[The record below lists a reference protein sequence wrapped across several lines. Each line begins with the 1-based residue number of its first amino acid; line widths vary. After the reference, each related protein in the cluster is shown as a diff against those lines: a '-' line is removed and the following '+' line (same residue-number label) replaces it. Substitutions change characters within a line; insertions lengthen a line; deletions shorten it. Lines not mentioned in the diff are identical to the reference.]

1 MSTFFQH
8 RAREVAFTMKFK
20 RQIKPYRAAA
30 GGWGS
35 LEATTRFVFDS
46 KAALKNMRNLMRMNK
61 ARGFDCPGCAWGD
74 DNKSTFSF
82 CENGA
87 KAVTWEATR
96 RTVDPDFFAQ
106 HSVSRLYAESD
117 YFLEYQGRLTHP
129 LSYNPDTDHY
139 EPVSWED
146 AFTLIAQHIHAM
158 DHPDQIELY
167 TSGRASNEAS
177 WLYQL
182 FGRMLGTNN
191 FPDCSNMCHEASG
204 TGLKR
209 SIGVGK
215 GTIRLDDFD
224 SADAIF
230 VFGQNPGTNHP
241 RMLHSLRHAAEHGA
255 NIVTFNTLRERGLE
269 RFADP
274 QNPLEVITPMA
285 GKISSS
291 YYQPRLGGDMAAVR
305 GMVKALLEEHRRQS
319 VPDGGGIFD
328 TQFIR
333 EHTHGVDAYLAMVDA
348 TGWEAITAGSGL
360 SEEEL
365 RQAAAIYQHSERVI
379 CTWAMGITQHK
390 HSVDT
395 VREIANL
402 QLLFGQLGKKG
413 AGLCP
418 VRGHSNVQGNR
429 TMGIDEKPGAPFLD
443 ALGKHFGFEPPRR
456 AGHNTVEAI
465 EAMLR
470 DEIRVLI
477 TLGGNLAAAAPDSPR
492 TEEALQR
499 CGLTV
504 HISTKLNRT
513 HLVPGYENSLI
524 LPTLGRTERDMQRTG
539 SQFITVE
546 DSFSMVHASEGI
558 GIPLSEHQR
567 SETAIV
573 AGIANAVLGREKA
586 DWQSMADDYS
596 IIRDHIA
603 ATLPGFDDFNQKCE
617 QPGGFYLGNAA
628 ARHVFGTP
636 SGKAEFSAAPLP
648 ETLFPQLGNA
658 TVPFVLQT
666 LRSHDQYNTT
676 IYGLDDRYRGVYG
689 QRRVVFIH
697 PDDMAEQG
705 MHEGDKVDIE
715 TLWNDG
721 ITRQV
726 GGFVL
731 IPYNIPRG
739 NLAAYYP
746 ETNPLV
752 PLSSFGD
759 DSGTPTSKSIPVK
772 LSLTRQQPSLRIV

>member
-1 MSTFFQH
+1 
-8 RAREVAFTMKFK
+8 MKFK

-35 LEATTRFVFDS
+35 LEATTRFVLDS

-96 RTVDPDFFAQ
+96 RMVDTDFFAK
-106 HSVSRLYAESD
+106 HSVTTLYTQSD

-129 LSYNPDTDHY
+129 LRYNAETDHY
-139 EPVSWED
+139 EPISWDD
-146 AFTLIAQHIHAM
+146 AFALIAQHIKAM
-158 DHPDQIELY
+158 DHPDQMELY

-182 FGRMLGTNN
+182 FGRLMGTNN

-224 SADAIF
+224 HADAIF

-241 RMLHSLRHAAEHGA
+241 RMLHSLRHAADHGA
-255 NIVTFNTLRERGLE
+255 KIVTFNTLRERGLE

-274 QNPLEVITPMA
+274 QKPLEVVTSKA
-285 GKISSS
+285 GNISSS
-291 YYQPRLGGDMAAVR
+291 YYQPNLGGDMAAVR
-305 GMVKALLEEHRRQS
+305 GMVKSLLETHRARLAAGESGLFDQTFINAKTNGIEAYLEAVDNTSWMQIVAQS
-319 VPDGGGIFD
+319 GL
-328 TQFIR
+328 TQAQIR
-333 EHTHGVDAYLAMVDA
+333 E
-348 TGWEAITAGSGL
+348 
-360 SEEEL
+360 
-365 RQAAAIYQHSERVI
+365 AAAIYQSADRVI

-395 VREIANL
+395 VREITNL

-429 TMGIDEKPGAPFLD
+429 TMGIDEKPAKAFLD
-443 ALGKHFGFEPPRR
+443 ALGNHFNFEPPRA
-456 AGHNTVEAI
+456 AGHNTVEALN
-465 EAMLR
+465 AMLR
-470 DEIRVLI
+470 DEVKVLI
-477 TLGGNLAAAAPDSPR
+477 ALGGNLAAAAPDSPR
-492 TEEALQR
+492 TEEAMSR

-504 HISTKLNRT
+504 HISTKLNRS
-513 HLVPGYENSLI
+513 HLVPGHEGLI
-524 LPTLGRTERDMQRTG
+524 LPTLGRTERDLQATG
-539 SQFITVE
+539 NQFITVE

-558 GIPLSEHQR
+558 GIPLAETQR
-567 SETAIV
+567 SETWIV
-573 AGIANAVLGREKA
+573 AGIAEAVLGDEKVKWRELA
-586 DWQSMADDYS
+586 GDYNL
-596 IIRDHIA
+596 IREHIA
-603 ATLPGFDDFNQKCE
+603 ATIPGFADFNAKCDI
-617 QPGGFYLGNAA
+617 PGGFYLGNAA
-628 ARHVFGTP
+628 AELRFNTP
-636 SGKAEFSAAPLP
+636 SQKAEFNASALP
-648 ETLFPQLGNA
+648 TSLFPNLDQD
-658 TVPFVLQT
+658 VPFTLQT

-676 IYGLDDRYRGVYG
+676 IYGLDDRYRGVFG
-689 QRRVVFIH
+689 QREVVFIN
-697 PDDMAEQG
+697 PDDMAELG
-705 MHEGDKVDIE
+705 FTEGQNVDIE

-721 ITRQV
+721 ITRRV
-726 GGFVL
+726 SGFKLV
-731 IPYNIPRG
+731 PYNIPRG

-752 PLSSFGD
+752 PLNSFGD
-759 DSGTPTSKSIPVK
+759 DSGTPTSKSVPVK
-772 LSLTRQQPSLRIV
+772 LELSEALADQRIA

>member
-1 MSTFFQH
+1 
-8 RAREVAFTMKFK
+8 MKFK
-20 RQIKPYRAAA
+20 TAIKPYQAAA

-46 KAALKNMRNLMRMNK
+46 KQVLKNMRNLMRMNK
-61 ARGFDCPGCAWGD
+61 AKGFDCPGCAWGD

-96 RTVDPDFFAQ
+96 RHIDASFFEKY
-106 HSVSRLYAESD
+106 SVATLYQQSD
-117 YFLEYQGRLTHP
+117 YFLEYQGRLTEP
-129 LSYNPDTDHY
+129 LRYNRETDHY
-139 EPVSWED
+139 EPISWD
-146 AFTLIAQHIHAM
+146 NAFKLIARHIHAM
-158 DHPDQIELY
+158 DNPDQMELY

-182 FGRMLGTNN
+182 FGRMNGSNN

-224 SADAIF
+224 HADAIF

-241 RMLHSLRHAAEHGA
+241 RMLHSLRHAADHGA
-255 NIVTFNTLRERGLE
+255 RIVTFNTLRERGLE

-274 QNPLEVITPMA
+274 QKPLEVVTSKA
-285 GKISSS
+285 GTISST
-291 YYQPRLGGDMAAVR
+291 YYQPNLGGDMAAVR
-305 GMVKALLEEHRRQS
+305 GMVKALAETHYALLAEGKE
-319 VPDGGGIFD
+319 GLFD
-328 TQFIR
+328 QVFINAKT
-333 EHTHGVDAYLAMVDA
+333 EGVEAYLAVVAA
-348 TGWEAITAGSGL
+348 TSWVQIEQQSGL
-360 SEEEL
+360 TERQL
-365 RQAAAIYQHSERVI
+365 REAAVIYQNAERVI

-395 VREIANL
+395 VREIVNL

-429 TMGIDEKPGAPFLD
+429 TMGIDEKPSQAFLD
-443 ALGKHFGFEPPRR
+443 SLANHFGFEPPRKG
-456 AGHNTVEAI
+456 GHNTVEAL

-470 DEIRVLI
+470 NEIKVLI
-477 TLGGNLAAAAPDSPR
+477 ALGGNLAAAAPDSPR
-492 TEEALQR
+492 TEEALRR

-504 HISTKLNRT
+504 HISTKLNRS
-513 HLVPGYENSLI
+513 HLCPGAIDALI
-524 LPTLGRTERDMQRTG
+524 LPTLGRTEQDIQASG
-539 SQFITVE
+539 PQFVTVE
-546 DSFSMVHASEGI
+546 DSFSMVHASEGVGKPI
-558 GIPLSEHQR
+558 AETQR

-573 AGIANAVLGREKA
+573 AGIADAVLGKEQVDWLALAA
-586 DWQSMADDYS
+586 DYNK
-596 IIRDHIA
+596 IRDHIA
-603 ATLPGFDDFNQKCE
+603 ATIPGFSDFNAKCE
-617 QPGGFYLGNAA
+617 IKGGFYLGNAA
-628 ARHVFGTP
+628 AELRFNTP
-636 SGKAEFSAAPLP
+636 NNKAQFSAARLP
-648 ETLFPQLGNA
+648 DSLFPQLGDNVE
-658 TVPFVLQT
+658 VPFTLQT

-689 QRRVVFIH
+689 QREVLFIH
-697 PDDMAEQG
+697 PEDMAQLG
-705 MHEGDKVDIE
+705 FSAGDNVDIE

-721 ITRQV
+721 ITRKV
-726 GGFVL
+726 FGFRLV
-731 IPYNIPRG
+731 PYNIPKG

-752 PLSSFGD
+752 PLSSVGD
-759 DSGTPTSKSIPVK
+759 SSGTPTSKSVPVK
-772 LSLTRQQPSLRIV
+772 ITLSEVKTDLRIA

>member
-1 MSTFFQH
+1 
-8 RAREVAFTMKFK
+8 MKFK
-20 RQIKPYRAAA
+20 EAIKPYRAAA

-46 KAALKNMRNLMRMNK
+46 KQVLKNMRNLMRMNK
-61 ARGFDCPGCAWGD
+61 AKGFDCPGCAWGD

-96 RTVDPDFFAQ
+96 RHIGAEFFARY
-106 HSVSRLYAESD
+106 SVSALYQQSD
-117 YFLEYQGRLTHP
+117 YFLEYQGRLTEP
-129 LSYNPDTDHY
+129 LRYNRQTDRY
-139 EPVSWED
+139 EPISWDE
-146 AFTLIAQHIHAM
+146 AFALIAKHIKAM
-158 DHPDQIELY
+158 DNPHQMELY

-182 FGRMLGTNN
+182 FGRMNGSNN

-204 TGLKR
+204 SGLKR

-224 SADAIF
+224 HADAIF

-241 RMLHSLRHAAEHGA
+241 RMLHSLRHAADRGA
-255 NIVTFNTLRERGLE
+255 KIVTFNTLRERGLE

-274 QNPLEVITPMA
+274 QKPLEVVTSLA
-285 GKISSS
+285 GQISST
-291 YYQPRLGGDMAAVR
+291 YYQPNLGGDMAAVR
-305 GMVKALLEEHRRQS
+305 GMVKALAENHRARIAA
-319 VPDGGGIFD
+319 GEKGLFD
-328 TQFIR
+328 EAFINA
-333 EHTHGVDAYLAMVDA
+333 HTEGVDAYLAEVDA
-348 TGWEAITAGSGL
+348 TEWSKIVQQSGL
-360 SEEEL
+360 SEQQL
-365 RQAAAIYQHSERVI
+365 RDAAAIYQSADRVI

-395 VREIANL
+395 VREIVNL

-429 TMGIDEKPGAPFLD
+429 TMGIDEKPSSAFLD
-443 ALGKHFGFEPPRR
+443 SLGQHFGFEPPREK
-456 AGHNTVEAI
+456 GHNTVEAL

-470 DEIRVLI
+470 NEIKVLI
-477 TLGGNLAAAAPDSPR
+477 ALGGNLAAAAPDSPR
-492 TEEALQR
+492 TEEALRR

-504 HISTKLNRT
+504 QISTKLNRS
-513 HLVPGYENSLI
+513 HLCPGAVDSLI
-524 LPTLGRTERDMQRTG
+524 LPTLGRTEEDIQETG
-539 SQFITVE
+539 PQFITVE

-558 GIPLSEHQR
+558 GKPIAETQR
-567 SETAIV
+567 SETWIV
-573 AGIANAVLGREKA
+573 AGIANAVLGNEKVDWLGLAA
-586 DWQSMADDYS
+586 DYNL
-596 IIRDHIA
+596 IRDHIA
-603 ATLPGFDDFNQKCE
+603 ATLPGFADFNAKCDIK
-617 QPGGFYLGNAA
+617 GGFYLGNAA
-628 ARHVFGTP
+628 ADLRFNTP
-636 SGKAEFSAAPLP
+636 NEKAQFSNAALP
-648 ETLFPQLGNA
+648 VSLFPGLDVD
-658 TVPFVLQT
+658 VPFTLQT

-689 QRRVVFIH
+689 QREVLFINAQ
-697 PDDMAEQG
+697 DMEKLGFAA
-705 MHEGDKVDIE
+705 GDNVDIE

-721 ITRQV
+721 ITRKV
-726 GGFVL
+726 HGFKLV
-731 IPYNIPRG
+731 PYNIPAG

-759 DSGTPTSKSIPVK
+759 ISGTPTSKSVPVK
-772 LSLTRQQPSLRIV
+772 ISLSPVVNGLRIA

>member
-1 MSTFFQH
+1 
-8 RAREVAFTMKFK
+8 MKFK

-35 LEATTRFVFDS
+35 LEATTRFVLDS

-96 RTVDPDFFAQ
+96 RMVDSDFFAK
-106 HSVSRLYAESD
+106 HSVTTLYTQSD

-129 LSYNPDTDHY
+129 LRYNAETDHY
-139 EPVSWED
+139 EPISWDD
-146 AFTLIAQHIHAM
+146 AFALIAAHIKAM
-158 DHPDQIELY
+158 DHPDQMELY

-182 FGRMLGTNN
+182 FGRLMGTNN

-224 SADAIF
+224 HADAIF

-241 RMLHSLRHAAEHGA
+241 RMLHSLRHAADHGA
-255 NIVTFNTLRERGLE
+255 KIVTFNTLRERGLE

-274 QNPLEVITPMA
+274 QKPLEVVTSKA
-285 GKISSS
+285 GNISSS
-291 YYQPRLGGDMAAVR
+291 YYQPNLGGDMAAVR
-305 GMVKALLEEHRRQS
+305 GMVKSLLETHRARLAAGESGLFDQTFINAKTNGIEAYLDAVDNTSWMQIVAQS
-319 VPDGGGIFD
+319 GL
-328 TQFIR
+328 TQAQIR
-333 EHTHGVDAYLAMVDA
+333 E
-348 TGWEAITAGSGL
+348 
-360 SEEEL
+360 
-365 RQAAAIYQHSERVI
+365 AAAIYQSADRVI

-395 VREIANL
+395 VREITNL

-429 TMGIDEKPGAPFLD
+429 TMGIDEKPAKAFLD
-443 ALGKHFGFEPPRR
+443 ALGNHFGFEPPR
-456 AGHNTVEAI
+456 APGHNTVEALN
-465 EAMLR
+465 AMLR
-470 DEIRVLI
+470 DEVKVLI
-477 TLGGNLAAAAPDSPR
+477 ALGGNLAAAAPDSPR
-492 TEEALQR
+492 TEEALSR

-504 HISTKLNRT
+504 HISTKLNRS
-513 HLVPGYENSLI
+513 HLVPGHEGLI
-524 LPTLGRTERDMQRTG
+524 LPTLGRTERDTQATG
-539 SQFITVE
+539 NQFITVE

-558 GIPLSEHQR
+558 GIPLAETQR
-567 SETAIV
+567 SETSIV
-573 AGIANAVLGREKA
+573 AGIAQAVLGDEKVKWRELA
-586 DWQSMADDYS
+586 GDYNL
-596 IIRDHIA
+596 IREHIA
-603 ATLPGFDDFNQKCE
+603 ATIPGFADFNAKCDI
-617 QPGGFYLGNAA
+617 PGGFYLGNAA
-628 ARHVFGTP
+628 AELRFNTP
-636 SGKAEFSAAPLP
+636 SQKAEFNASALP
-648 ETLFPQLGNA
+648 TSLFPTLDQD
-658 TVPFVLQT
+658 VPFTLQT

-676 IYGLDDRYRGVYG
+676 IYGLDDRYRGVFG
-689 QRRVVFIH
+689 QREVVFIN
-697 PDDMAEQG
+697 PDDMADLG
-705 MHEGDKVDIE
+705 FTEGQNVDIE

-721 ITRQV
+721 ITRRV
-726 GGFVL
+726 SGFKLV
-731 IPYNIPRG
+731 PYNIPRG

-752 PLSSFGD
+752 PLNSFGD
-759 DSGTPTSKSIPVK
+759 DSGTPTSKSVPVK
-772 LSLTRQQPSLRIV
+772 LELSEALADQRIA

>member
-1 MSTFFQH
+1 
-8 RAREVAFTMKFK
+8 MKFK

-35 LEATTRFVFDS
+35 LEATTRFVLDS

-96 RTVDPDFFAQ
+96 RMVDTDFFAK
-106 HSVSRLYAESD
+106 HSVTTLYTQSD

-129 LSYNPDTDHY
+129 LRYNAETDHY
-139 EPVSWED
+139 EPISWED
-146 AFTLIAQHIHAM
+146 AFALIAQHIKAM
-158 DHPDQIELY
+158 DHPNQMELY

-182 FGRMLGTNN
+182 FGRLMGTNN

-224 SADAIF
+224 HADAIF

-241 RMLHSLRHAAEHGA
+241 RMLHSLRHAADQGA
-255 NIVTFNTLRERGLE
+255 KIVTFNTLRERGLE

-274 QNPLEVITPMA
+274 QKPLEVVTSKA
-285 GKISSS
+285 GNISSS
-291 YYQPRLGGDMAAVR
+291 YYQPNLGGDMAAVR
-305 GMVKALLEEHRRQS
+305 GMVKSLLETHRARLAAGESGLFDQTFINAKTNGIETYLDAVDNTSWMQIVAQS
-319 VPDGGGIFD
+319 GL
-328 TQFIR
+328 TQAQIR
-333 EHTHGVDAYLAMVDA
+333 E
-348 TGWEAITAGSGL
+348 
-360 SEEEL
+360 
-365 RQAAAIYQHSERVI
+365 AAAIYQSADRVI

-395 VREIANL
+395 VREITNL

-429 TMGIDEKPGAPFLD
+429 TMGIDEKPAKAFLD
-443 ALGKHFGFEPPRR
+443 ALGNHFNFEPPRA
-456 AGHNTVEAI
+456 AGHNTVEALN
-465 EAMLR
+465 AMLR
-470 DEIRVLI
+470 DEVKVLI
-477 TLGGNLAAAAPDSPR
+477 ALGGNLAAAAPDSPR
-492 TEEALQR
+492 TEEAMSR

-504 HISTKLNRT
+504 HISTKLNRS
-513 HLVPGYENSLI
+513 HLVPGHEGLI
-524 LPTLGRTERDMQRTG
+524 LPTLGRTERDLQATG
-539 SQFITVE
+539 NQFITVE

-558 GIPLSEHQR
+558 GIPLAETQR
-567 SETAIV
+567 SETWIV
-573 AGIANAVLGREKA
+573 AGIAQAVLGDEKVKWRELA
-586 DWQSMADDYS
+586 GDYNL
-596 IIRDHIA
+596 IREHIA
-603 ATLPGFDDFNQKCE
+603 ATIPGFADFNAKCDI
-617 QPGGFYLGNAA
+617 PGGFYLGNAA
-628 ARHVFGTP
+628 AELRFNTP
-636 SGKAEFSAAPLP
+636 SQKAEFNAAALP
-648 ETLFPQLGNA
+648 TSLFPNLDQE
-658 TVPFVLQT
+658 VPFTLQT

-676 IYGLDDRYRGVYG
+676 IYGLDDRYRGVFG
-689 QRRVVFIH
+689 QREVVFIN
-697 PDDMAEQG
+697 PDDMTDLG
-705 MHEGDKVDIE
+705 FTEGQNVDIE

-721 ITRQV
+721 ITRRV
-726 GGFVL
+726 SGFKLV
-731 IPYNIPRG
+731 PYNIPRG

-752 PLSSFGD
+752 PLNSFGD
-759 DSGTPTSKSIPVK
+759 GSGTPTSKSVPVK
-772 LSLTRQQPSLRIV
+772 LELSAALPEQRIA

>member
-1 MSTFFQH
+1 
-8 RAREVAFTMKFK
+8 MKFK
-20 RQIKPYRAAA
+20 RKIQPYRAAA

-35 LEATTRFVFDS
+35 LEATTRFVLDS

-96 RTVDPDFFAQ
+96 RVVAPDFFAQ
-106 HSVSRLYAESD
+106 HSVSTLYQQSD

-129 LSYNPDTDHY
+129 MRYNSANDHY
-139 EPVSWED
+139 EPISWND
-146 AFTLIAQHIHAM
+146 AFALIAQHLQAM
-158 DHPDQIELY
+158 DHPNQMELY

-182 FGRMLGTNN
+182 FGRVMGTNN

-224 SADAIF
+224 HADAIF

-241 RMLHSLRHAAEHGA
+241 RMLHSLRHAADHGA
-255 NIVTFNTLRERGLE
+255 KIVTFNTLRERGLE

-274 QNPLEVITPMA
+274 QKPLEIVTSMA
-285 GKISSS
+285 GTISSA
-291 YYQPRLGGDMAAVR
+291 YYQPNLGGDMAAIR
-305 GMVKALLEEHRRQS
+305 GMVKTLLEMQRERLAA
-319 VPDGGGIFD
+319 GETGIFD
-328 TQFIR
+328 QTFISANTQ
-333 EHTHGVDAYLAMVDA
+333 GVEEYLAAVDN
-348 TGWEAITAGSGL
+348 TRWDDIVRQSGL
-360 SEEEL
+360 SEAQIRE
-365 RQAAAIYQHSERVI
+365 AAAIYQSAERVI
-379 CTWAMGITQHK
+379 VTWAMGITQHK

-395 VREIANL
+395 VREITNL

-429 TMGIDEKPGAPFLD
+429 TMGIDEKPSKPFLD
-443 ALGKHFGFEPPRR
+443 ALGTHFGFEPPREH
-456 AGHNTVEAI
+456 GHNTVEALN
-465 EAMLR
+465 AMLR
-470 DEIRVLI
+470 DEVKVLI
-477 TLGGNLAAAAPDSPR
+477 ALGGNLAAAAPDSPV
-492 TEEALQR
+492 TEEALQH

-504 HISTKLNRT
+504 HISTKLNRS
-513 HLVPGYENSLI
+513 HLVPGHEGLI
-524 LPTLGRTERDMQRTG
+524 LPTLGRTERDRQASG
-539 SQFITVE
+539 NQYITVE
-546 DSFSMVHASEGI
+546 DSFSMVHASEGV
-558 GIPLSEHQR
+558 GIPLAETQR

-573 AGIANAVLGREKA
+573 AGIAHATLGSEKI
-586 DWQSMADDYS
+586 DWLAMAGNYDL
-596 IIRDHIA
+596 IRDHIA
-603 ATLPGFDDFNQKCE
+603 ATIPGFDDFNNKCDI
-617 QPGGFYLGNAA
+617 PGGFYLGNAA
-628 ARHVFGTP
+628 AELRFNTP
-636 SGKAEFSAAPLP
+636 SKRAEFSAAALP
-648 ETLFPQLGNA
+648 TSLFPQLGDVA
-658 TVPFVLQT
+658 VPFTLQT

-689 QRRVVFIH
+689 QREVVFIH
-697 PDDMAEQG
+697 PDDMASLG
-705 MHEGDKVDIE
+705 FSEGQLVDIE

-721 ITRQV
+721 LTRRV
-726 GGFVL
+726 SGFKLV
-731 IPYNIPRG
+731 PYNIPRG

-759 DSGTPTSKSIPVK
+759 GSGTPTSKSVPVK
-772 LSLTRQQPSLRIV
+772 LALTAALPSQRIA

>member
-1 MSTFFQH
+1 
-8 RAREVAFTMKFK
+8 MKFK
-20 RQIKPYRAAA
+20 TAIKPYEAAA

-46 KAALKNMRNLMRMNK
+46 KQVLKNMRNLMRMNK
-61 ARGFDCPGCAWGD
+61 AKGFDCPGCAWGD

-96 RTVDPDFFAQ
+96 RFVDASFFAQ
-106 HSVSRLYAESD
+106 HTVSALYQQSD
-117 YFLEYQGRLTHP
+117 YFLEYQGRLTEP
-129 LSYNPDTDHY
+129 LRYNRSTDRYEPISWDDAFALIARHIKAMDNPD
-139 EPVSWED
+139 
-146 AFTLIAQHIHAM
+146 QM
-158 DHPDQIELY
+158 ELY

-182 FGRMLGTNN
+182 FGRMNGSNN

-204 TGLKR
+204 SGLKR

-224 SADAIF
+224 HADAIF

-241 RMLHSLRHAAEHGA
+241 RMLHSLRHAADHGA
-255 NIVTFNTLRERGLE
+255 RIVTFNTLRERGLE

-274 QNPLEVITPMA
+274 QKPLEVVTSKA
-285 GKISSS
+285 GTISST
-291 YYQPRLGGDMAAVR
+291 YYQPNLGGDMAAVR
-305 GMVKALLEEHRRQS
+305 GMVKALAETHRAR
-319 VPDGGGIFD
+319 VAAGEKGLFD
-328 TQFIR
+328 EVFINAKT
-333 EHTHGVDAYLAMVDA
+333 EGMEAYLAAVDA
-348 TGWEAITAGSGL
+348 TEWSHIEKQSGL
-360 SEEEL
+360 SEQQIRE
-365 RQAAAIYQHSERVI
+365 AAAIYQSAERVI

-395 VREIANL
+395 VREIVNL

-429 TMGIDEKPGAPFLD
+429 TMGIDEKPSQAFLD
-443 ALGKHFGFEPPRR
+443 SMAAHFDFEPPRNI
-456 AGHNTVEAI
+456 GHNTVEAL

-470 DEIRVLI
+470 GEVKVLI
-477 TLGGNLAAAAPDSPR
+477 ALGGNLAAAAPDSPR
-492 TEEALQR
+492 TEEALRR

-504 HISTKLNRT
+504 QISTKLNRS
-513 HLVPGYENSLI
+513 HLCPGAEDALI
-524 LPTLGRTERDMQRTG
+524 LPTIGRTEQDIQASG
-539 SQFITVE
+539 PQFITVE

-558 GIPLSEHQR
+558 GKPLAETQR
-567 SETAIV
+567 SETSIV
-573 AGIANAVLGREKA
+573 ASIAHAVLGSGKV
-586 DWQSMADDYS
+586 DWLALAGDYNK
-596 IIRDHIA
+596 IRDHIA
-603 ATLPGFDDFNQKCE
+603 ATIPGFSDFNAKCE
-617 QPGGFYLGNAA
+617 VKGGFYLGNAA
-628 ARHVFGTP
+628 AEFRFNTP
-636 SGKAEFSAAPLP
+636 NNKAQFSSGSLP
-648 ETLFPQLGNA
+648 ASLFPQLDVE
-658 TVPFVLQT
+658 VPFTLQT

-689 QRRVVFIH
+689 QREVLFIH
-697 PDDMAEQG
+697 PDDMAAQG
-705 MHEGDKVDIE
+705 LSAGDEVDIE

-721 ITRQV
+721 ITRRV
-726 GGFVL
+726 SGFKLV
-731 IPYNIPRG
+731 PYNIPKG

-759 DSGTPTSKSIPVK
+759 GSGTPTSKSVPVK
-772 LSLTRQQPSLRIV
+772 ISLSPAKSGLRIA

>member
-1 MSTFFQH
+1 
-8 RAREVAFTMKFK
+8 MKFK

-35 LEATTRFVFDS
+35 LEATTRFVLDS

-96 RTVDPDFFAQ
+96 RMVDTDFFAK
-106 HSVSRLYAESD
+106 HSVTTLYTQSD

-129 LSYNPDTDHY
+129 LRYNAETDHY
-139 EPVSWED
+139 EPISWDD
-146 AFTLIAQHIHAM
+146 AFALIAQHIKAM
-158 DHPDQIELY
+158 DHPDQMELY

-182 FGRMLGTNN
+182 FGRLMGTNN

-224 SADAIF
+224 HADAIF

-241 RMLHSLRHAAEHGA
+241 RMLHSLRHAADHGA
-255 NIVTFNTLRERGLE
+255 KIVTFNTLRERGLE

-274 QNPLEVITPMA
+274 QKPLEVVTSKA
-285 GKISSS
+285 GNISSS
-291 YYQPRLGGDMAAVR
+291 YYQPNLGGDMAAVR
-305 GMVKALLEEHRRQS
+305 GMVKSLLETHRARLAAGESGLFDQTFINAKTNGIEAYLEAVDNTSWMQIVAQS
-319 VPDGGGIFD
+319 GL
-328 TQFIR
+328 TQAQIR
-333 EHTHGVDAYLAMVDA
+333 E
-348 TGWEAITAGSGL
+348 
-360 SEEEL
+360 
-365 RQAAAIYQHSERVI
+365 AAAIYQSADRVI

-395 VREIANL
+395 VREITNL

-429 TMGIDEKPGAPFLD
+429 TMGIDEKPAKAFLD
-443 ALGKHFGFEPPRR
+443 ALGNHFNFEPPRA
-456 AGHNTVEAI
+456 AGHNTVEALN
-465 EAMLR
+465 AMLR
-470 DEIRVLI
+470 DEVKVLI
-477 TLGGNLAAAAPDSPR
+477 ALGGNLAAAAPDSPR
-492 TEEALQR
+492 TEEAMSR

-504 HISTKLNRT
+504 HISTKLNRS
-513 HLVPGYENSLI
+513 HLVPGHDGLI
-524 LPTLGRTERDMQRTG
+524 LPTLGRTERDLQATG
-539 SQFITVE
+539 NQFITVE

-558 GIPLSEHQR
+558 GIPLAETQR
-567 SETAIV
+567 SETWIV
-573 AGIANAVLGREKA
+573 AGIAQAVLGDEKVKWRELA
-586 DWQSMADDYS
+586 GDYNL
-596 IIRDHIA
+596 IREHIA
-603 ATLPGFDDFNQKCE
+603 ATIPGFADFNAKCDI
-617 QPGGFYLGNAA
+617 PGGFYLGNAA
-628 ARHVFGTP
+628 AELRFNTP
-636 SGKAEFSAAPLP
+636 SQKAEFNASALP
-648 ETLFPQLGNA
+648 TSLFPNLDQD
-658 TVPFVLQT
+658 VPFTLQT

-676 IYGLDDRYRGVYG
+676 IYGLDDRYRGVFG
-689 QRRVVFIH
+689 QREVVFIN
-697 PDDMAEQG
+697 PDDMADLG
-705 MHEGDKVDIE
+705 FTEGQNVDIE

-721 ITRQV
+721 ITRRV
-726 GGFVL
+726 SGFKLV
-731 IPYNIPRG
+731 PYNIPRG

-752 PLSSFGD
+752 PLNSFGD
-759 DSGTPTSKSIPVK
+759 DSGTPTSKSVPVK
-772 LSLTRQQPSLRIV
+772 LELSEALADQRIA

>member
-1 MSTFFQH
+1 
-8 RAREVAFTMKFK
+8 MKFK

-35 LEATTRFVFDS
+35 LEATTRFVLDS

-96 RTVDPDFFAQ
+96 RMVDSDFFAK
-106 HSVSRLYAESD
+106 HSVTTLYTQSD

-129 LSYNPDTDHY
+129 LRYNAETDHY
-139 EPVSWED
+139 EPISWDD
-146 AFTLIAQHIHAM
+146 AFALIAQHIKAM
-158 DHPDQIELY
+158 DHPDQMELY

-182 FGRMLGTNN
+182 FGRLMGTNN

-224 SADAIF
+224 HADAIF

-241 RMLHSLRHAAEHGA
+241 RMLHSLRHAADNGA
-255 NIVTFNTLRERGLE
+255 KIVTFNTLRERGLE

-274 QNPLEVITPMA
+274 QKPLEVVTSKA
-285 GKISSS
+285 GNISSS
-291 YYQPRLGGDMAAVR
+291 YYQPNLGGDMAAVR
-305 GMVKALLEEHRRQS
+305 GMVKSLLETHRARLAAGESGLFDQTFINAKTNGIEAYLDAVDNTSWMQIVAQS
-319 VPDGGGIFD
+319 GL
-328 TQFIR
+328 TQAQIR
-333 EHTHGVDAYLAMVDA
+333 E
-348 TGWEAITAGSGL
+348 
-360 SEEEL
+360 
-365 RQAAAIYQHSERVI
+365 AAAIYQSADRVI

-395 VREIANL
+395 VREITNL

-429 TMGIDEKPGAPFLD
+429 TMGIDEKPAKAFLD
-443 ALGKHFGFEPPRR
+443 ALGNHFGFEPPR
-456 AGHNTVEAI
+456 APGHNTVEALN
-465 EAMLR
+465 AMLR
-470 DEIRVLI
+470 DEVKVLI
-477 TLGGNLAAAAPDSPR
+477 ALGGNLAAAAPDSPR
-492 TEEALQR
+492 TEEALSR

-504 HISTKLNRT
+504 HISTKLNRS
-513 HLVPGYENSLI
+513 HLVPGHEGLI
-524 LPTLGRTERDMQRTG
+524 LPTLGRTERDTQATG
-539 SQFITVE
+539 NQFITVE

-558 GIPLSEHQR
+558 GIPLAETQR
-567 SETAIV
+567 SETSIV
-573 AGIANAVLGREKA
+573 AGIAQAVLGDEKVKWRELA
-586 DWQSMADDYS
+586 GDYNL
-596 IIRDHIA
+596 IREHIA
-603 ATLPGFDDFNQKCE
+603 ATIPGFADFNAKCDI
-617 QPGGFYLGNAA
+617 PGGFYLGNAA
-628 ARHVFGTP
+628 AELRFNTP
-636 SGKAEFSAAPLP
+636 SQKAEFNASALP
-648 ETLFPQLGNA
+648 TSLFPTLDQD
-658 TVPFVLQT
+658 VPFTLQT

-676 IYGLDDRYRGVYG
+676 IYGLDDRYRGVFG
-689 QRRVVFIH
+689 QREVVFIN
-697 PDDMAEQG
+697 PDDMADLG
-705 MHEGDKVDIE
+705 FTEGQNVDIE

-721 ITRQV
+721 ITRRV
-726 GGFVL
+726 SGFKLV
-731 IPYNIPRG
+731 PYNIPRG

-752 PLSSFGD
+752 PLNSFGD
-759 DSGTPTSKSIPVK
+759 DSGTPTSKSVPVK
-772 LSLTRQQPSLRIV
+772 LELSEALADQRIA

>member
-1 MSTFFQH
+1 
-8 RAREVAFTMKFK
+8 MKFK
-20 RQIKPYRAAA
+20 SQIKPYQAAA

-35 LEATTRFVFDS
+35 LEATTRFVIDS
-46 KAALKNMRNLMRMNK
+46 KQALKNMRNLMRMNK
-61 ARGFDCPGCAWGD
+61 AKGFDCPGCAWGD

-96 RTVDPDFFAQ
+96 RFIDAEFFAA
-106 HSVSRLYAESD
+106 HSVSKLYAQSD
-117 YFLEYQGRLTHP
+117 YFLEYQGRLTEP
-129 LSYNPDTDHY
+129 LRYNRLTDHY
-139 EPVSWED
+139 EPISWD
-146 AFTLIAQHIHAM
+146 NAFALIAQHIHAM
-158 DHPDQIELY
+158 DNPNQMELY

-182 FGRMLGTNN
+182 FGRMVGTNN

-204 TGLKR
+204 SGLKR

-224 SADAIF
+224 HADAIF

-241 RMLHSLRHAAEHGA
+241 RMLHSLRHAADRGA
-255 NIVTFNTLRERGLE
+255 KIVTFNTLRERGLE

-274 QNPLEVITPMA
+274 QKPLEVVTSKA
-285 GKISSS
+285 GAISST
-291 YYQPRLGGDMAAVR
+291 YYQPNLGGDMAAVR
-305 GMVKALLEEHRRQS
+305 GMVKALAETHRARIAA
-319 VPDGGGIFD
+319 GEKGLFD
-328 TQFIR
+328 EAFINAATQ
-333 EHTHGVDAYLAMVDA
+333 GVEDYLAAVDA
-348 TGWEAITAGSGL
+348 TSWEQIEQQSGL
-360 SEEEL
+360 SEQQL
-365 RQAAAIYQHSERVI
+365 REAAAIYQSADRVI

-395 VREIANL
+395 VREIVNL

-429 TMGIDEKPGAPFLD
+429 TMGIDEKPSQAFLD
-443 ALGKHFGFEPPRR
+443 ALANHFNFEPPR
-456 AGHNTVEAI
+456 APGHNTVEAL

-470 DEIRVLI
+470 DEIKVLI
-477 TLGGNLAAAAPDSPR
+477 ALGGNLAAAAPDSPR
-492 TEEALQR
+492 TEEAMQR

-504 HISTKLNRT
+504 HISTKLNRS
-513 HLVPGYENSLI
+513 HLVPGKESLI
-524 LPTLGRTERDMQRTG
+524 LPTLGRTEQDIQATG

-546 DSFSMVHASEGI
+546 DSFSMVHASEGV
-558 GIPLSEHQR
+558 GKPLADTQR

-573 AGIANAVLGREKA
+573 AGIANAVLSSFKVDWLALAA
-586 DWQSMADDYS
+586 DYNK
-596 IIRDHIA
+596 IRDHIA
-603 ATLPGFDDFNQKCE
+603 ATIPGFADFNKKCE

-628 ARHVFGTP
+628 AELRFNTP
-636 SGKAEFSAAPLP
+636 GGKAHFSAAALP
-648 ETLFPQLGNA
+648 TSLFPQLGDVK
-658 TVPFVLQT
+658 VPFTLQS

-689 QRRVVFIH
+689 QREVLFIN
-697 PDDMAEQG
+697 PEDMSELGYEAGQN
-705 MHEGDKVDIE
+705 VDIE

-721 ITRQV
+721 ITRRV
-726 GGFVL
+726 SGFKLV
-731 IPYNIPRG
+731 PYNIPRG

-759 DSGTPTSKSIPVK
+759 GSGTPTSKSVPVK
-772 LSLTRQQPSLRIV
+772 ISLTPEVVTQRIA

>member
-1 MSTFFQH
+1 
-8 RAREVAFTMKFK
+8 MKFK
-20 RQIKPYRAAA
+20 SQIKPYQAAA

-35 LEATTRFVFDS
+35 LEATTRFVIDS
-46 KAALKNMRNLMRMNK
+46 KQALKNMRNLMRMNK
-61 ARGFDCPGCAWGD
+61 AKGFDCPGCAWGD

-96 RTVDPDFFAQ
+96 RFVSAEFFAQ
-106 HSVSRLYAESD
+106 HSVSALYQQSD
-117 YFLEYQGRLTHP
+117 YFLEYQGRLTEP
-129 LSYNPDTDHY
+129 LRYNRLTDHY
-139 EPVSWED
+139 EPISWD
-146 AFTLIAQHIHAM
+146 SAFALIAQHIHALDNPNQM
-158 DHPDQIELY
+158 ELY

-182 FGRMLGTNN
+182 FGRMVGTNN

-204 TGLKR
+204 SGLKR

-224 SADAIF
+224 YADAIF

-241 RMLHSLRHAAEHGA
+241 RMLHSLRHAADRGA
-255 NIVTFNTLRERGLE
+255 RIVTFNTLRERGLE

-274 QNPLEVITPMA
+274 QKPLEVVTSKA
-285 GKISSS
+285 GAISST
-291 YYQPRLGGDMAAVR
+291 YYQPNLGGDMAAVR
-305 GMVKALLEEHRRQS
+305 GMVKALAETHRARIAA
-319 VPDGGGIFD
+319 GEKGLFD
-328 TQFIR
+328 DAFINAATQ
-333 EHTHGVDAYLAMVDA
+333 GVEDYLAAVDA
-348 TGWEAITAGSGL
+348 TSWQQIVQQSGL
-360 SEEEL
+360 SEQQL
-365 RQAAAIYQHSERVI
+365 REAAAIYQSADRVI

-395 VREIANL
+395 VREIVNL

-429 TMGIDEKPGAPFLD
+429 TMGIDEKPSQAWLD
-443 ALGKHFGFEPPRR
+443 ALAKHFNFAPPRTP
-456 AGHNTVEAI
+456 GHNTVEAL

-470 DEIRVLI
+470 DEIKVLI
-477 TLGGNLAAAAPDSPR
+477 ALGGNLAAAAPDSPR
-492 TEEALQR
+492 TEQAMQR

-504 HISTKLNRT
+504 HISTKLNRS
-513 HLVPGYENSLI
+513 HLVPGRDSLI
-524 LPTLGRTERDMQRTG
+524 LPTLGRTEQDIQATG

-546 DSFSMVHASEGI
+546 DSFSMVHASEGV
-558 GIPLSEHQR
+558 GKPLAATQR

-573 AGIANAVLGREKA
+573 AGIANAVLSSFKVDWLALAA
-586 DWQSMADDYS
+586 DYNK
-596 IIRDHIA
+596 IRDHIA
-603 ATLPGFDDFNQKCE
+603 ATIPGFADFNKKCE

-628 ARHVFGTP
+628 AELRFNTP
-636 SGKAEFSAAPLP
+636 GGKAHFSAASLP
-648 ETLFPQLGNA
+648 ASLYPQLGDVK
-658 TVPFVLQT
+658 VPFTLQS

-689 QRRVVFIH
+689 QREVLFIN
-697 PDDMAEQG
+697 PDDMNELGYSAGQN
-705 MHEGDKVDIE
+705 VDIE

-721 ITRQV
+721 ITRRV
-726 GGFVL
+726 SGFKLV
-731 IPYNIPRG
+731 PYNIPRG

-759 DSGTPTSKSIPVK
+759 GSGTPTSKSVPVK
-772 LSLTRQQPSLRIV
+772 ISLTAEVASQRIA

>member
-1 MSTFFQH
+1 
-8 RAREVAFTMKFK
+8 MKFK

-35 LEATTRFVFDS
+35 LEATTRFVLDS

-96 RTVDPDFFAQ
+96 RMVDTDFFAK
-106 HSVSRLYAESD
+106 HSVTTLYTQSD

-129 LSYNPDTDHY
+129 LRYNAETDHY
-139 EPVSWED
+139 EPISWDD
-146 AFTLIAQHIHAM
+146 AFALIAQHIKAM
-158 DHPDQIELY
+158 DHPDQMELY

-182 FGRMLGTNN
+182 FGRLMGTNN

-224 SADAIF
+224 HADAIF

-241 RMLHSLRHAAEHGA
+241 RMLHSLRHAADHGA
-255 NIVTFNTLRERGLE
+255 KIVTFNTLRERGLE

-274 QNPLEVITPMA
+274 QKPLEVVTSKA
-285 GKISSS
+285 GNISSS
-291 YYQPRLGGDMAAVR
+291 YYQPNLGGDMAAVR
-305 GMVKALLEEHRRQS
+305 GMVKSLLETHRARLAAGESGLFDQTFINAKTNGIEAYLEAVDNTSWMQIVAQS
-319 VPDGGGIFD
+319 GL
-328 TQFIR
+328 TQAQIR
-333 EHTHGVDAYLAMVDA
+333 E
-348 TGWEAITAGSGL
+348 
-360 SEEEL
+360 
-365 RQAAAIYQHSERVI
+365 AAAIYQSADRVI

-395 VREIANL
+395 VHEITNL

-429 TMGIDEKPGAPFLD
+429 TMGIDEKPAKAFLD
-443 ALGKHFGFEPPRR
+443 ALGNHFNFEPPRA
-456 AGHNTVEAI
+456 AGHNTVEALN
-465 EAMLR
+465 AMLR
-470 DEIRVLI
+470 DEVKVLI
-477 TLGGNLAAAAPDSPR
+477 ALGGNLAAAAPDSPR
-492 TEEALQR
+492 TEEAMSR

-504 HISTKLNRT
+504 HISTKLNRS
-513 HLVPGYENSLI
+513 HLVPGHEGLI
-524 LPTLGRTERDMQRTG
+524 LPTLGRTERDLQATG
-539 SQFITVE
+539 NQFITVE

-558 GIPLSEHQR
+558 GIPLAETQR
-567 SETAIV
+567 SETWIV
-573 AGIANAVLGREKA
+573 AGIAEAVLGDEKVKWRELA
-586 DWQSMADDYS
+586 GDYNL
-596 IIRDHIA
+596 IREHIA
-603 ATLPGFDDFNQKCE
+603 ATIPGFADFNAKCDI
-617 QPGGFYLGNAA
+617 PGGFYLGNAA
-628 ARHVFGTP
+628 AELRFNTP
-636 SGKAEFSAAPLP
+636 SQKAEFNASALP
-648 ETLFPQLGNA
+648 TSLFPNLDQD
-658 TVPFVLQT
+658 VPFTLQT

-676 IYGLDDRYRGVYG
+676 IYGLDDRYRGVFG
-689 QRRVVFIH
+689 QREVVFIN
-697 PDDMAEQG
+697 PDDMADLG
-705 MHEGDKVDIE
+705 FTEGQNVDIE

-721 ITRQV
+721 ITRRV
-726 GGFVL
+726 SGFKLV
-731 IPYNIPRG
+731 PYNIPRG

-752 PLSSFGD
+752 PLNSFGD
-759 DSGTPTSKSIPVK
+759 DSGTPTSKSVPVK
-772 LSLTRQQPSLRIV
+772 LELSGALADQRIA

>member
-1 MSTFFQH
+1 
-8 RAREVAFTMKFK
+8 MKFK
-20 RQIKPYRAAA
+20 EAIKPYQAAA

-46 KAALKNMRNLMRMNK
+46 KQVIKNLRNLMRMNK
-61 ARGFDCPGCAWGD
+61 AKGFDCPGCAWGD

-96 RTVDPDFFAQ
+96 RNIGADFFAQ
-106 HSVSRLYAESD
+106 YSVSELYQQSD
-117 YFLEYQGRLTHP
+117 YFLEYQGRLTEP
-129 LSYNPDTDHY
+129 LRYNRASDRY
-139 EPVSWED
+139 EPISWEE
-146 AFTLIAQHIHAM
+146 AFALIASHIQAM
-158 DHPDQIELY
+158 DHPDQMELY

-182 FGRMLGTNN
+182 FGRMNGSNN

-224 SADAIF
+224 HADAIF

-241 RMLHSLRHAAEHGA
+241 RMLHSLRHAADHGA
-255 NIVTFNTLRERGLE
+255 KIVTFNTLRERGLE

-274 QNPLEVITPMA
+274 QKPLEVVTSMA
-285 GKISSS
+285 GQISST
-291 YYQPRLGGDMAAVR
+291 YYQPNLGGDMAAVR
-305 GMVKALLEEHRRQS
+305 GMVKALTETHRARVAQ
-319 VPDGGGIFD
+319 GEKGLFD
-328 TQFIR
+328 EVFINAKT
-333 EHTHGVDAYLAMVDA
+333 EGMEAYLAEVDA
-348 TGWEAITAGSGL
+348 TEWSHIVSQSGL
-360 SEEEL
+360 SEQQIRE
-365 RQAAAIYQHSERVI
+365 AAAIYQSAERVI

-395 VREIANL
+395 VREIVNL

-429 TMGIDEKPGAPFLD
+429 TMGIDEKPSQAFLD
-443 ALGKHFGFEPPRR
+443 SLGKHFDFEPPREM
-456 AGHNTVEAI
+456 GHNTVQAL

-470 DEIRVLI
+470 GEIKVLI
-477 TLGGNLAAAAPDSPR
+477 ALGGNLAAAAPDSPR
-492 TEEALQR
+492 TEEALKR

-504 HISTKLNRT
+504 QISTKLNRS
-513 HLVPGYENSLI
+513 HLCPGAVDALI
-524 LPTLGRTERDMQRTG
+524 LPTLGRTEQDMQASG
-539 SQFITVE
+539 AQFITVE
-546 DSFSMVHASEGI
+546 DSFSMVHASEGV
-558 GIPLSEHQR
+558 GKPLADTQR
-567 SETAIV
+567 SETWIV
-573 AGIANAVLGREKA
+573 AGIANATLGSDKVDWLALAA
-586 DWQSMADDYS
+586 DYNK
-596 IIRDHIA
+596 IRDHIA
-603 ATLPGFDDFNQKCE
+603 ATIPGFSDFNAKCDLK
-617 QPGGFYLGNAA
+617 GGFYLGNAA
-628 ARHVFGTP
+628 AELRFNTLHE
-636 SGKAEFSAAPLP
+636 KAQFSAAALP
-648 ETLFPQLGNA
+648 TSLFPQLDVE
-658 TVPFVLQT
+658 VPFTLQT

-689 QRRVVFIH
+689 QREVLFIN
-697 PDDMAEQG
+697 PQDMETMGYAA
-705 MHEGDKVDIE
+705 GDNVDIE

-721 ITRQV
+721 ITRKVQ
-726 GGFVL
+726 GFKLV
-731 IPYNIPRG
+731 PYAIPRG

-759 DSGTPTSKSIPVK
+759 GSGTPTSKSVPVK
-772 LSLTRQQPSLRIV
+772 ISLSPVVPGLRIA

>member
-1 MSTFFQH
+1 
-8 RAREVAFTMKFK
+8 MKFK

-35 LEATTRFVFDS
+35 LEATTRFVLDS

-96 RTVDPDFFAQ
+96 RMVDTDFFAK
-106 HSVSRLYAESD
+106 HSVTTLYTQSD
-117 YFLEYQGRLTHP
+117 YFLEYQGRLPHP
-129 LSYNPDTDHY
+129 LRYNAETDHY
-139 EPVSWED
+139 EPISWDD
-146 AFTLIAQHIHAM
+146 AFALIAQHIKAM
-158 DHPDQIELY
+158 DHPDQMELY

-182 FGRMLGTNN
+182 FGRLMGTNN

-224 SADAIF
+224 HADAIF

-241 RMLHSLRHAAEHGA
+241 RMLHSLRHAADHGA
-255 NIVTFNTLRERGLE
+255 KIVTFNTLRERGLE

-274 QNPLEVITPMA
+274 QKPLEVVTSKA
-285 GKISSS
+285 GNISSS
-291 YYQPRLGGDMAAVR
+291 YYQPNLGGDMAAVR
-305 GMVKALLEEHRRQS
+305 GMVKSLLETHRARLAAGESGLFDQTFINAKTNGIEAYLDAVDNTSWMQIVAQS
-319 VPDGGGIFD
+319 GL
-328 TQFIR
+328 TQAQIR
-333 EHTHGVDAYLAMVDA
+333 E
-348 TGWEAITAGSGL
+348 
-360 SEEEL
+360 
-365 RQAAAIYQHSERVI
+365 AAAIYQSADRVI

-395 VREIANL
+395 VREITNL

-429 TMGIDEKPGAPFLD
+429 TMGIDEKPAKAFLD
-443 ALGKHFGFEPPRR
+443 ALGNHFNFEPPRA
-456 AGHNTVEAI
+456 AGHNTVEALN
-465 EAMLR
+465 AMLR
-470 DEIRVLI
+470 DEVKVLI
-477 TLGGNLAAAAPDSPR
+477 ALGGNLAAAAPDSPR
-492 TEEALQR
+492 TEEAMSR

-504 HISTKLNRT
+504 HISTKLNRS
-513 HLVPGYENSLI
+513 HLVPGHDGLI
-524 LPTLGRTERDMQRTG
+524 LPTLGRTERDLQATG
-539 SQFITVE
+539 NQFITVE

-558 GIPLSEHQR
+558 GIPLAETQR
-567 SETAIV
+567 SETWIV
-573 AGIANAVLGREKA
+573 AGIAEAVLGDEKVKWRELA
-586 DWQSMADDYS
+586 GDYNL
-596 IIRDHIA
+596 IREHIA
-603 ATLPGFDDFNQKCE
+603 ATIPGFADFNAKCDI
-617 QPGGFYLGNAA
+617 PGGFYLGNAA
-628 ARHVFGTP
+628 AELRFNTP
-636 SGKAEFSAAPLP
+636 SQKAEFNASALP
-648 ETLFPQLGNA
+648 TSLFPNLDQD
-658 TVPFVLQT
+658 VPFTLQT

-676 IYGLDDRYRGVYG
+676 IYGLDDRYRGVFG
-689 QRRVVFIH
+689 QREVVFIN
-697 PDDMAEQG
+697 PDDMADLG
-705 MHEGDKVDIE
+705 FTEGQNVDIE

-721 ITRQV
+721 ITRRV
-726 GGFVL
+726 SGFKLV
-731 IPYNIPRG
+731 PYNIPRG

-752 PLSSFGD
+752 PLNSFGD
-759 DSGTPTSKSIPVK
+759 DSGTPTSKSVPVK
-772 LSLTRQQPSLRIV
+772 LELSEALADQRIA

>member
-1 MSTFFQH
+1 
-8 RAREVAFTMKFK
+8 MKFK
-20 RQIKPYRAAA
+20 SQIKPYQAAA

-35 LEATTRFVFDS
+35 LEATTRFVIDS
-46 KAALKNMRNLMRMNK
+46 KQALKNMRNLMRMNK
-61 ARGFDCPGCAWGD
+61 AKGFDCPGCAWGD

-96 RTVDPDFFAQ
+96 RFVDAEFFAT
-106 HSVSRLYAESD
+106 HSVSTLYQQSD
-117 YFLEYQGRLTHP
+117 YFLEYQGRLTEP
-129 LSYNPDTDHY
+129 LRYNRLTDRY
-139 EPVSWED
+139 EPISWEN
-146 AFTLIAQHIHAM
+146 AFSLIAQHIHAM
-158 DHPDQIELY
+158 DNPNQMELY

-182 FGRMLGTNN
+182 FGRMVGTNN

-204 TGLKR
+204 SGLKR

-224 SADAIF
+224 HADAIF

-241 RMLHSLRHAAEHGA
+241 RMLHSLRHAADRGA
-255 NIVTFNTLRERGLE
+255 KIVTFNTLRERGLE

-274 QNPLEVITPMA
+274 QKPLEVVTSKA
-285 GKISSS
+285 GTISST
-291 YYQPRLGGDMAAVR
+291 YYQPNLGGDMAAVR
-305 GMVKALLEEHRRQS
+305 GMVKALAETHRARIAA
-319 VPDGGGIFD
+319 GEKGLFD
-328 TQFIR
+328 EAFINAATQ
-333 EHTHGVDAYLAMVDA
+333 GVEDYLAAVDA
-348 TGWEAITAGSGL
+348 TSWEKIEQQSGL
-360 SEEEL
+360 SEQQL
-365 RQAAAIYQHSERVI
+365 REAAAIYQSADRVI

-395 VREIANL
+395 VREIVNL

-429 TMGIDEKPGAPFLD
+429 TMGIDEKPTQAFLD
-443 ALGKHFGFEPPRR
+443 AMAQHFGFEPPREP
-456 AGHNTVEAI
+456 GHNTVQAL

-470 DEIRVLI
+470 DEIKVLI
-477 TLGGNLAAAAPDSPR
+477 ALGGNLAAAAPDSPR
-492 TEEALQR
+492 TEEAMQR

-504 HISTKLNRT
+504 HISTKLNRS
-513 HLVPGYENSLI
+513 HLVPGQESLI
-524 LPTLGRTERDMQRTG
+524 LPTLGRTEQDMQATG

-546 DSFSMVHASEGI
+546 DSFSMVHASEGV
-558 GIPLSEHQR
+558 GKPLAETQR
-567 SETAIV
+567 SETSIV
-573 AGIANAVLGREKA
+573 AGIANAVLGNARVDWLALAA
-586 DWQSMADDYS
+586 DYNK
-596 IIRDHIA
+596 IRDHIA
-603 ATLPGFDDFNQKCE
+603 ATIPGFADFNQKCE

-628 ARHVFGTP
+628 AELRFNTP
-636 SGKAEFSAAPLP
+636 GGKAHFSAAALP
-648 ETLFPQLGNA
+648 TSLFPQLGDVK
-658 TVPFVLQT
+658 VPFTLQS

-689 QRRVVFIH
+689 QREVLFIN
-697 PDDMAEQG
+697 PEDMRELGYEAGQN
-705 MHEGDKVDIE
+705 VDIE

-721 ITRQV
+721 ITRRV
-726 GGFVL
+726 NGFKLV
-731 IPYNIPRG
+731 PYNIPRG

-759 DSGTPTSKSIPVK
+759 GSGTPTSKSVPVK
-772 LSLTRQQPSLRIV
+772 ISLSADVVTQRIA

>member
-1 MSTFFQH
+1 
-8 RAREVAFTMKFK
+8 MKFK

-35 LEATTRFVFDS
+35 LEATTRFVLDS

-96 RTVDPDFFAQ
+96 RMVDTDFFAK
-106 HSVSRLYAESD
+106 HSVTTLYTQSD

-129 LSYNPDTDHY
+129 LRYNAETDHY
-139 EPVSWED
+139 EPISWED
-146 AFTLIAQHIHAM
+146 AFALIAAHIKAM
-158 DHPDQIELY
+158 DHPNQMELY

-182 FGRMLGTNN
+182 FGRLMGTNN

-215 GTIRLDDFD
+215 GTIRLDDFEH
-224 SADAIF
+224 ADAIF

-241 RMLHSLRHAAEHGA
+241 RMLHSLRHAADQGA
-255 NIVTFNTLRERGLE
+255 KIVTFNTLRERGLE

-274 QNPLEVITPMA
+274 QKPLEVVTSKA
-285 GKISSS
+285 GNISSS
-291 YYQPRLGGDMAAVR
+291 YYQPNLGGDMAAVR
-305 GMVKALLEEHRRQS
+305 GMVKSLLETHRARLAAGESGLFDQTFINAKTNGIEAYLDAVDNTSWMQIVAQS
-319 VPDGGGIFD
+319 GL
-328 TQFIR
+328 TQAQIR
-333 EHTHGVDAYLAMVDA
+333 E
-348 TGWEAITAGSGL
+348 
-360 SEEEL
+360 
-365 RQAAAIYQHSERVI
+365 AAAIYQSADRVI

-395 VREIANL
+395 VREITNL

-429 TMGIDEKPGAPFLD
+429 TMGIDEKPAKAFLD
-443 ALGKHFGFEPPRR
+443 ALGNHFNFEPPRA
-456 AGHNTVEAI
+456 AGHNTVEALN
-465 EAMLR
+465 AMLR
-470 DEIRVLI
+470 DEVKVLI
-477 TLGGNLAAAAPDSPR
+477 ALGGNLAAAAPDSPR
-492 TEEALQR
+492 TEEAMSR

-504 HISTKLNRT
+504 HISTKLNRS
-513 HLVPGYENSLI
+513 HLVPGHEGLI
-524 LPTLGRTERDMQRTG
+524 LPTLGRTERDLQATG
-539 SQFITVE
+539 NQFITVE

-558 GIPLSEHQR
+558 GIPLAETQR
-567 SETAIV
+567 SETWIV
-573 AGIANAVLGREKA
+573 AGIAQAVLGDEKVKWRELA
-586 DWQSMADDYS
+586 GDYNL
-596 IIRDHIA
+596 IREHIA
-603 ATLPGFDDFNQKCE
+603 ATIPGFADFNAKCDI
-617 QPGGFYLGNAA
+617 PGGFYLGNAA
-628 ARHVFGTP
+628 AELRFNTP
-636 SGKAEFSAAPLP
+636 SQKAEFNAAALP
-648 ETLFPQLGNA
+648 TSLFPNLDQE
-658 TVPFVLQT
+658 VPFTLQT

-676 IYGLDDRYRGVYG
+676 IYGLDDRYRGVFG
-689 QRRVVFIH
+689 QREVVFIN
-697 PDDMAEQG
+697 PDDMTDLG
-705 MHEGDKVDIE
+705 FTEGQNVDIE

-721 ITRQV
+721 ITRRV
-726 GGFVL
+726 SGFKLV
-731 IPYNIPRG
+731 PYNIPRG

-752 PLSSFGD
+752 PLNSFGD
-759 DSGTPTSKSIPVK
+759 DSGTPTSKSVPVK
-772 LSLTRQQPSLRIV
+772 LELSAALPEQRIA